1 MSEAVACQTHPTVA
15 AIDRCAGCA
24 EPFCGNCM
32 VELYG
37 ARYCGSCKVMALKG
51 QPMPEIG
58 NIPCKEA
65 TTALTMS
72 ILSLFLLFCPI
83 VGAIL
88 AASSLAQAHKA
99 SQLFAADPRLTG
111 KERMRAAR
119 IIAIIAIVLAVVI
132 FIVDK
137 MIQVRSGG
145 GPRPPRRRF

>member
-1 MSEAVACQTHPTVA
+1 MSEAIACQTHPTIA

-32 VELYG
+32 VELFG
-37 ARYCGSCKVMALKG
+37 QRYCGSCKVMALKG

-83 VGAIL
+83 VGGIL
-88 AASSLAQAHKA
+88 AASSLAQARKA
-99 SQLFAADPRLTG
+99 AQLFAVDPRLTG

-119 IIAIIAIVLAVVI
+119 IIAIIAIVLAIVSFI
-132 FIVDK
+132 FGI
-137 MIQVRSGG
+137 IEGQGG
-145 GPRPPRRRF
+145 GGVRPRRRF

>member
-58 NIPCKEA
+58 NVPCKEA

-99 SQLFAADPRLTG
+99 AQLFAVDPRLTG

-119 IIAIIAIVLAVVI
+119 IIAIIAIVLAVII

-137 MIQVRSGG
+137 MIQVKSGG
-145 GPRPPRRRF
+145 GPRPSRRRF

>member
-15 AIDRCAGCA
+15 AVDRCAGCA

-32 VELYG
+32 VELFG

-58 NIPCKEA
+58 NVPCKEA

-72 ILSLFLLFCPI
+72 IISLFILFCPI

-88 AASSLAQAHKA
+88 AGSALAQAQKA
-99 SQLFAADPRLTG
+99 AQLFNVDPRLTG

-119 IIAIIAIVLAVVI
+119 IIAIISLILCVI
-132 FIVDK
+132 FFIADK
-137 MIQVRSGG
+137 VMDQGSGG
-145 GPRPPRRRF
+145 GRRRF

>member
-15 AIDRCAGCA
+15 AVDRCAGCA
-24 EPFCGNCM
+24 EPFCANCL

-37 ARYCGSCKVMALKG
+37 QRYCGSCKVMALKG

-72 ILSLFLLFCPI
+72 IISLFLLLCPLHLI
-83 VGAIL
+83 TAIL
-88 AASSLAQAHKA
+88 AGASLAQAHKA
-99 SQLFAADPRLTG
+99 GQLFKVDPRLIG

-119 IIAIIAIVLAVVI
+119 IIGVIAIIFAVI
-132 FIVDK
+132 MWIADRALDIK
-137 MIQVRSGG
+137 QGG
-145 GPRPPRRRF
+145 GGRRRF

>member
-1 MSEAVACQTHPTVA
+1 MSEAVACSTHPTVA
-15 AIDRCAGCA
+15 AVDRCAGCA

-37 ARYCGSCKVMALKG
+37 QRYCGSCKVMALRG

-58 NIPCKEA
+58 NVPCKEA

-72 ILSLFLLFCPI
+72 IISLFLLFCPI

-88 AASSLAQAHKA
+88 AGSSLAQAHKA

-119 IIAIIAIVLAVVI
+119 IIGIIALGIAIAI

-137 MIQVRSGG
+137 ILAVKQGG
-145 GPRPPRRRF
+145 GTGRRRF